1 MRIGGAQFDVS
12 LLEEWPSENGC
23 FIQDPVYTPRVKDCV
38 PLLIFRN
45 GCSTC
50 SMRRSP
56 DGGRIDAMADGSVPS
71 SSETPRRRQ
80 FLRMPV
86 SLPVLG
92 RAPQFP
98 GEALRGMVLN
108 VSGGGML
115 AEFPVEL
122 VPGSVVDQTRHGEQE
137 VEGKVIWISIAEGR
151 IRHGVAFPEPRGQ
164 AFAMDL
170 FLGENR

>member
-1 MRIGGAQFDVS
+1 
-12 LLEEWPSENGC
+12 
-23 FIQDPVYTPRVKDCV
+23 
-38 PLLIFRN
+38 
-45 GCSTC
+45 
-50 SMRRSP
+50 
-56 DGGRIDAMADGSVPS
+56 MADESVPS
-71 SSETPRRRQ
+71 TSETPRRRQ
-80 FLRMPV
+80 YLRVPV

-122 VPGSVVDQTRHGEQE
+122 VPGSVADFVIQTRHGEQE
-137 VEGKVIWISIAEGR
+137 VEGRVVWISIAKGR
-151 IRHGVAFPEPRGQ
+151 IRHGVAFPEPKGQ